1 MIVILMGVSGSGKTT
16 IGSQLADQLGWP
28 FFDADDFHPPENI
41 AKMSSGIALTDRDRQ
56 PWLQALADRTANLIA
71 SNKSAVLACSALK
84 SAYRD
89 QLKNAAGLNTDQVRF
104 VYLKVSPSIAHQRL
118 RNREGHFMPEE
129 LISSQFEALEEPDDA
144 IIINAELSPDEVVAQ
159 TRRAL
164 GL

>member
-41 AKMSSGIALTDRDRQ
+41 ARMRSGIALTDKDRQ
-56 PWLQALADRTANLIA
+56 PWLQALANLIA
-71 SNKSAVLACSALK
+71 TLISNNRSAALACSALK

-89 QLKNAAGLNTDQVRF
+89 QLKNGAGSDTDQIRF
-104 VYLKVSPSIAHQRL
+104 VYLKIPPSTAHERL
-118 RNREGHFMPEE
+118 RKRERHFMPEQ
-129 LISSQFEALEEPDDA
+129 LISSQFETLEEPDDA
-144 IIINAELSPDEVVAQ
+144 IAINAELSPDQVVAQ
-159 TRRAL
+159 IRQEL